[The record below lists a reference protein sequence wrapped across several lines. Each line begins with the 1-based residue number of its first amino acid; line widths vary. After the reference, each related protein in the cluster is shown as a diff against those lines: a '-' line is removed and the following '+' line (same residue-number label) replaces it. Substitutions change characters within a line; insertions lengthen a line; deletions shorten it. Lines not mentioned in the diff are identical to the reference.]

1 MRILPHFFP
10 KSCLDYSKKL
20 KFRRVD
26 KYVHI
31 ILDKYFISFLKK
43 PKYNVIFNMKLWN
56 TIYIIMKVVN
66 SYCSEKINENKT
78 IPTIATTKKNVE
90 YHFT

>member
-1 MRILPHFFP
+1 M
-10 KSCLDYSKKL
+10 
-20 KFRRVD
+20 
-26 KYVHI
+26 HI

-56 TIYIIMKVVN
+56 AIYIIMKVVN

-78 IPTIATTKKNVE
+78 IPAIATTKKNVE

>member
-1 MRILPHFFP
+1 
-10 KSCLDYSKKL
+10 
-20 KFRRVD
+20 
-26 KYVHI
+26 
-31 ILDKYFISFLKK
+31 
-43 PKYNVIFNMKLWN
+43 
-56 TIYIIMKVVN
+56 MKVAN